1 MTSMTVMGLDTME
14 EHALPEPTGGVGR
27 LYAIAPVGL
36 CYLDTELRYLYINE
50 WLARI
55 HGVPVEAHMGRTID
69 ELFENVAAA
78 VGQRLRDV
86 IATGEPLIDG
96 EVTAETPAHPGELRC
111 YAQRYYPDK
120 DDDGTVVGISC
131 VVQDVTERKQADES
145 LRRSERRLKAA
156 QRVAKVGSWER
167 DLVTEEGWWSDETY
181 QIFGVGPEEQSLVHE
196 AFLERVHPDDRRQ
209 LRRAVQRARQT
220 GDSLDM
226 EYRIVRPDGEVR
238 VIHGRADVELDDAGR
253 PTQLFGTSQDVT
265 ERVQLERELVSI
277 SERERERIG
286 RDLHD
291 GLGQTLVGASLS
303 LQALAKN
310 LGADASPYED
320 ELSRVQAMLDASIAE
335 TRRISQL
342 LTPIFSTGLGL
353 SAALEELARQ
363 IDEVPGINC
372 HSRCSFDGEV
382 YSTEVASHLYRIAQ
396 EGIAN
401 ALKHS
406 QAENI
411 YLNLEQIED
420 LLCLEVLDDGVG
432 IGDEG
437 ARLKGLGLRSM
448 SYRARMIN
456 GRLDVAP
463 GERGGTRVLCTCPL
477 QGSVI
482 PVQDSKMGAAS

>member
-1 MTSMTVMGLDTME
+1 ME
-14 EHALPEPTGGVGR
+14 EHALLYQTGGVER

-55 HGVPVEAHMGRTID
+55 HGIPVEAHLGKTID
-69 ELFENVAAA
+69 ELFEKVAAD
-78 VGQRLRDV
+78 VGQRLRHV
-86 IATGEPLIDG
+86 IETGENLDG
-96 EVTAETPAHPGELRC
+96 EVTTEAPAHPGKPRH
-111 YAQRYYPDK
+111 YAYSYYPDK
-120 DDDGTVVGISC
+120 SDDGTVVGISC
-131 VVQDVTERKQADES
+131 VLQDVTERKRADES
-145 LRRSERRLKAA
+145 LRKSERRLKAA
-156 QRVAKVGSWER
+156 QRVARVGSWER
-167 DLVTEEGWWSDETY
+167 DLGTEEGWWSDETY
-181 QIFGVGPEEQSLVHE
+181 RIFGVSPQQQSLIHE
-196 AFLERVHPDDRRQ
+196 DFLERVHPEDRR
-209 LRRAVQRARQT
+209 RVARAIQRARRT
-220 GDSLDM
+220 GDPFDM

-238 VIHGRADVELDDAGR
+238 VIHGVADVELDDGGH
-253 PTQLFGTSQDVT
+253 PIQLYGTSQDVT
-265 ERVQLERELVSI
+265 ERVQLEREVISI

-310 LGADASPYED
+310 LRANGSPYED
-320 ELSRVQAMLDASIAE
+320 ELSKIQAMLDASIAE

-372 HSRCSFDGEV
+372 HAQCSFDGEV
-382 YSTEVASHLYRIAQ
+382 GSSEVASHLYRIAQ

-401 ALKHS
+401 SLKHS

-411 YLNLEQIED
+411 YLKFEQIED
-420 LLCLEVLDDGVG
+420 SLCLEVLDDGVG
-432 IGDEG
+432 IGAEG
-437 ARLKGLGLRSM
+437 QRFKGLGLRSM
-448 SYRARMIN
+448 NYRARMIN
-456 GRLDVAP
+456 GRVEVVP

-482 PVQDSKMGAAS
+482 PAQSSKIDEASLTTR